1 MSIGRIKKSIAK
13 YLERHG
19 AELICSLAML
29 DGNMDSFGAYL
40 EDYIC
45 VSRQA

>member
-1 MSIGRIKKSIAK
+1 MSIIRIKKSIAR

-29 DGNMDSFGAYL
+29 ESSRDSFEAYL

>member
-1 MSIGRIKKSIAK
+1 MSIVKIKKSIAK

-29 DGNMDSFGAYL
+29 DGNADSFGAYL
-40 EDYIC
+40 EDYLC
-45 VSRQA
+45 VRGQA

>member
-1 MSIGRIKKSIAK
+1 MSIVTIKKNIVK

-29 DGNMDSFGAYL
+29 GDNTDSFGTYL
-40 EDYIC
+40 ENYLC
-45 VSRQA
+45 MREQE